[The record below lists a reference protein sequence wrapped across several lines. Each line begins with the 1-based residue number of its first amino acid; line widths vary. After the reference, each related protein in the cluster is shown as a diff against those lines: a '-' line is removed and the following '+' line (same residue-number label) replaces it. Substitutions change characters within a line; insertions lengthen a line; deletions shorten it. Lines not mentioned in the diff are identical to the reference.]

1 MSSNKLEAE
10 EEQEPPPEKRRSG
23 RPRKKAEEAEQEPEL
38 RRSSRQGRAEISMYE
53 CESDGDI
60 DVEEGDMSEESENE
74 IDGETLAYQIP
85 PGYDKEDADTSSD
98 SDCQGVYIL
107 KSP

>member
-1 MSSNKLEAE
+1 
-10 EEQEPPPEKRRSG
+10 
-23 RPRKKAEEAEQEPEL
+23 
-38 RRSSRQGRAEISMYE
+38 MYE

-60 DVEEGDMSEESENE
+60 EAEEGDMSEESE

-98 SDCQGVYIL
+98 SDCERDFE
-107 KSP
+107 SESSEESDRD

>member
-1 MSSNKLEAE
+1 MLQMITDVSHPIGMEATYGE
-10 EEQEPPPEKRRSG
+10 LR
-23 RPRKKAEEAEQEPEL
+23 ALEL

-60 DVEEGDMSEESENE
+60 EAEEGDMSEESE

-85 PGYDKEDADTSSD
+85 PGYDKEDVDTSSD
-98 SDCQGVYIL
+98 SDFE
-107 KSP
+107 SESSEESDRD